1 MNKRAFLQLL
11 QKRDTGRL
19 SAREKSLLL
28 QVLDRLQRR
37 EWSWDLDTEEAAEIQ
52 QRIKDRIDRR
62 IQASPKRNYFLRPLQ
77 LAASVALLIGLVF
90 LVYQVLQ
97 TPTEVVW
104 EERSTNE
111 RQKATITLPDGSLAY
126 LNTNTSLRFPRK
138 FEPGQRLV
146 ELDGEAFF
154 EVVADKAAVFEVQSQ
169 GVRTKVLG
177 TSFNVKAHRESA
189 VKVAV
194 QHGSVAV
201 YQQGMEKETRVNL
214 QPNQMATVFPDRRE
228 IRVEAV
234 DPEGFLAWK
243 AQSVS
248 FDLATFDEV
257 IHRLAAIYNYSIEI
271 EGEGLDRCQIKAT
284 YTNGNL
290 YAVLHGLKNLVDF
303 DIKKTGERKVTLY
316 FNRCID

>member
-1 MNKRAFLQLL
+1 M
-11 QKRDTGRL
+11 
-19 SAREKSLLL
+19 
-28 QVLDRLQRR
+28 V
-37 EWSWDLDTEEAAEIQ
+37 
-52 QRIKDRIDRR
+52 
-62 IQASPKRNYFLRPLQ
+62 
-77 LAASVALLIGLVF
+77 
-90 LVYQVLQ
+90 Q
-97 TPTEVVW
+97 TSTEVVW

-138 FEPGQRLV
+138 FESGHRLV

-154 EVVADKAAVFEVQSQ
+154 EVVSDKAAVFEVQSQ

-177 TSFNVKAHRESA
+177 TRFNVKAHRKSA

-194 QHGSVAV
+194 QQGSVAV

-214 QPNQMATVFPDRRE
+214 QPNQMATVFPDRGE
-228 IRVEAV
+228 IRVEEV

-257 IHRLAAIYNYSIEI
+257 IHRLAAIYNYSIDI

-316 FNRCID
+316 FKQCID